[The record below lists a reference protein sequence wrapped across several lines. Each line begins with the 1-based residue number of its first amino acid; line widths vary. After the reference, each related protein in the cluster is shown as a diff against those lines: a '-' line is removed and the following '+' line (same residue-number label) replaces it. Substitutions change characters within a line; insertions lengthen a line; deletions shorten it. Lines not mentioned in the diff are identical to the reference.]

1 MNPDQELKLEKKVLY
16 VEDDTVNC
24 LVMKGL
30 LQRYSINVEI
40 ATTAHEAVL
49 KAKRFL
55 FPLILMDI
63 NLGEEETDG
72 ILLSRELRA
81 LPGYEACPIFAITAY
96 PELHLTMGEERGIFQ
111 RYFYK
116 PFNRDELAQAILGE
130 LSPS

>member
-1 MNPDQELKLEKKVLY
+1 MNPDLEAQPETKVLY
-16 VEDDTVNC
+16 VEDDAVNC

-30 LQRYSINVEI
+30 LQRYRIEVDI
-40 ATTAHEAVL
+40 AASASDAVQQ
-49 KAKRFL
+49 AQIYRY
-55 FPLILMDI
+55 PLILMDI

-116 PFNRDELAQAILGE
+116 PFNRDELAQAILHVIG
-130 LSPS
+130 